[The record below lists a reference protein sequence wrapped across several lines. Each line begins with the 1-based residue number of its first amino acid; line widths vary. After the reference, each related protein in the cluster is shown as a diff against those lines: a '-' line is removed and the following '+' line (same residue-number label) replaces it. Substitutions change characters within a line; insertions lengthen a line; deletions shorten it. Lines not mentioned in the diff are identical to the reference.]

1 MCIAIYTQRQFSPA
15 PNLPL
20 IGVNSFF
27 IRHKFKILQR
37 CKFWIGINKI
47 NSEQA
52 SEIES
57 AKAEVEKFI
66 AFSQLKSVC
75 HCRKSSRCCAQEISE
90 TIKSDLWFLI
100 LSEMYSYNRIHND
113 YDNNV
118 VRVELNSSY
127 RPRMTKAVSRE
138 PMRVTTS
145 INRNDTFTRH
155 DKPSNIVR
163 SETFILKHH
172 DESSDERPD
181 YNTYTRSKK
190 KSHGTAEKRHDDKSN
205 YSTYTRS
212 EKKGNEFF
220 LVECL

>member
-1 MCIAIYTQRQFSPA
+1 
-15 PNLPL
+15 
-20 IGVNSFF
+20 
-27 IRHKFKILQR
+27 
-37 CKFWIGINKI
+37 
-47 NSEQA
+47 
-52 SEIES
+52 
-57 AKAEVEKFI
+57 
-66 AFSQLKSVC
+66 
-75 HCRKSSRCCAQEISE
+75 
-90 TIKSDLWFLI
+90 
-100 LSEMYSYNRIHND
+100 MYSYNRIHND

-127 RPRMTKAVSRE
+127 RPRVTKVTSRE

-190 KSHGTAEKRHDDKSN
+190 KSHGTMAEKKHDGKPN

-212 EKKGNEFF
+212 EKKGNEIYF
-220 LVECL
+220 